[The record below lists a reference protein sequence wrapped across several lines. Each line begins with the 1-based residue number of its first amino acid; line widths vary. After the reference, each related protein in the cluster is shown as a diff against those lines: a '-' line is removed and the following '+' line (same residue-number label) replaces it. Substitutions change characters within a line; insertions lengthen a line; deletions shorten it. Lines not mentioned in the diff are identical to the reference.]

1 MARKVTIDVEAR
13 FIDNVTDEAKAAA
26 KSFDD
31 LEQAAEDTQ
40 QDLKNLGK
48 TNAKPKVSADV
59 SDADKKL
66 SRMDK
71 LLNKLGRSKAET
83 KLTAMDRASAIIEK
97 VTSKAKAFAGKTY
110 SALVKLRDSNVLS
123 SLNKMSSGIK
133 GLTSK
138 AWSVAVKIKDT
149 FTAPLTKLKNML
161 FNVRTLIAGIAGA
174 WAATKLV
181 VAPINLADAYSSAKI
196 GFSTLLGEAGGQ
208 QMMDQLDEFAKAT
221 PFKTS
226 GVIANAQKMMAM
238 GWDPENIIEDMEV
251 IGNAAAATGKMDQGL
266 ESIVRALSQIKTKG
280 KLSTEELNQ
289 LAEAGIAAKGMLAE
303 GLGYGTG
310 DSGIAKMTEDLEK
323 GAIQSDVAIQALIAG
338 MHKYDGMMDSM
349 ANETVEGLISQM
361 SDAFEINVVRK
372 WGQGL
377 QDGAKKGFGTVIQ
390 LLDEAEEALGEFGDM
405 LYEIGKT
412 ASNWVAD
419 KLQGVLDKVLEI
431 SGSFEFQNADLK
443 GKIKMLWTGL
453 VTDPLK
459 EWWEG
464 GGREKTA
471 ETAGKVGSWM
481 GEMLTK
487 GLLAIF
493 GATDVLDEKVGS
505 DAGGNI
511 AGSFLQGFL
520 DNFDG
525 QAITD
530 AFVDAIG
537 NIWDALPW
545 WGKMLIGGYGVGK
558 VAGGINSLAG
568 GILNIIGTAATAG
581 AGDTIVAGT
590 GLRGLIGGNVINA
603 AGDVIGATGL
613 RGLIG
618 STGNAMVGGTGALGK
633 LASAGYALTGGPASA
648 GAYFGAGMSGAAAA
662 GIGAAG
668 IGGGIIG
675 GASLIKGG
683 IDLYKGYHTDD
694 EVEAKALKASGNTA
708 IAATAAGA
716 AIGTAIAPGIG
727 TLIGAGIGGLAGWI
741 GGDAWANNIRAA
753 KYESEEMKE
762 AIKDSDI
769 SAEELAQT
777 LKKAKWENAQKHFGD
792 IKLSLSEIERL
803 TDQIV
808 WGDDMANYDQFTTSV
823 NAAEAALK
831 SLKSASE
838 TANKWMWKASLGV
851 TFNDDEREAILQ
863 SFDEYINSAL
873 TLAENKHYEFTAA
886 VSLLVDPES
895 EAGKSILDSGNAF
908 YGKVQED
915 LTTAGKELG
924 NMLTDA
930 LADGFI
936 NAEEQAAIVA
946 AQQKIASI
954 TEKIANAE
962 QQAELNLINVKFGNG
977 NLDYDSFGSFMEQM
991 QATIDE
997 RMQAS
1002 DKAFVASVSSLNL
1015 QLEEDAITQDEYNK
1029 QYQALLGGY
1038 TATVEGLQAK
1048 VTNVELSIIG
1058 EAYAKELGDDAVADL
1073 NNALQYAIE
1082 KDLDPIKISDEKMAE
1097 LLGNLS
1103 LDENGET
1110 IKNLKEMLSGVL
1122 GHLELLEIDG
1132 DLMLKVGEVQTDGPV
1147 EEKVVEIV
1155 ESQIPDTVDEQINLN
1170 LISTAQAM
1178 NSIEVLAEEFGIEPS
1193 YAETI
1198 LWKLTGTKG
1207 IENKLQILCTEFG
1220 IEQTRAETVLWKL
1233 TGQKQILKPFSL
1245 TALDFGIRNSYSA
1258 SPVVNVTPTLGSVS
1272 PITLPTSTLTQ
1283 KGGNVPRKT
1292 FRGGIVGGDSAMDA
1306 FARGGRTDNSG
1317 IVGGSTRY
1325 IRVNEE
1331 SPEMVIPLSSQRR
1344 ERALELWNKTGE
1356 LLDVPGFAR
1365 GGISNGAEVA
1375 GTYPNTIEETIVS
1388 NITGEKNIRNGLS
1401 VDGQD
1406 FGIPGEQAAT
1416 IDLLLAGVKQV
1427 QNAIDV
1433 SNLSGDFGV
1442 PGAQEQTINMN
1453 LTAEK
1458 SAGNKLPVLPSDFG
1472 IHEMQSGTIGLQLAA
1487 EKNIAGKLNVAPDE
1501 FGIPGAQKSAI
1512 EQRLSAEKSIGNGII
1527 VMPAD
1532 FGVPTAQESTV
1543 TQRINAEKDID
1554 RKLSVLPGDFGIP
1567 NTQSSTIEQNLA
1579 ARKSIGEHLLV
1590 SPADFGIPGAQHS
1603 TIEQRI
1609 GAAKSI
1615 GDRLSVLPA
1624 EFGIPSEQDSTA
1636 EQRIGAQKYISNK
1649 LNVSPADFGVPG
1661 VQRSTIEQR
1670 INAEQDIGRK
1680 LDVAPGDFGIPETQD
1695 STIAQRIGA
1704 EKRIGDKLSVS
1715 PAEFGAPEE
1724 QEATVTQ
1731 KLNAEKSIGRQL
1743 QVLGEDFGIP
1753 DALSGT
1759 IGLQLTAEKSI
1770 GNKLQVLASDFGI
1783 EDAISNTVNA
1793 DIMAAGGKFTNI
1805 TDDWFT
1811 GGNEEVLGTDRES
1824 QQIDRRMAINNE
1836 DEGIRHN
1843 TYGGGETAGG
1853 RTVQVNMGGFKLEVN
1868 VSGSDKESVAEA
1880 IKAQAGELADY
1891 IVGQIADALEI
1902 EFENTPV
1909 RGGNA

>member
-26 KSFDD
+26 KSFDN
-31 LEQAAEDTQ
+31 LEKSAEDVQ
-40 QDLKNLGK
+40 KDLKNLGK
-48 TNAKPKVSADV
+48 TNAKPKVNADTSNV
-59 SDADKKL
+59 DKKL
-66 SRMDK
+66 NRIDK
-71 LLNKLGRSKAET
+71 LLNKLGRSKTEA
-83 KLTAMDRASAIIEK
+83 KLTAMDRASAIIDK
-97 VTSKAKAFAGKTY
+97 VTSKAKAFANKTY
-110 SALVKLRDSNVLS
+110 STLVKLRDSNVLS
-123 SLNKMSSGIK
+123 SLNKMSG
-133 GLTSK
+133 GLKSLTGK

-310 DSGIAKMTEDLEK
+310 DAGIAKMTEDLEK
-323 GAIQSDVAIQALIAG
+323 GAIQSGKAIEALIAG

-349 ANETVEGLISQM
+349 ASETVEGLISQM

-405 LYEIGKT
+405 LYDIGKT

-443 GKIKMLWTGL
+443 GKIKMLWEGL
-453 VTDPLK
+453 ITDPLQ
-459 EWWEG
+459 EWWEN
-464 GGREKTA
+464 GGRERTA

-530 AFVDAIG
+530 AFVDAIS
-537 NIWDALPW
+537 NVWDALPW
-545 WGKMLIGGYGVGK
+545 WGKMLIGGYGIGK
-558 VAGGINSLAG
+558 AAGGISSMAG
-568 GILNIIGTAATAG
+568 GILNFAGGIKNVVGSPTAMTGLLGLGSNAAISLGAGNLAGSASLGAGALSALGLGATAG
-581 AGDTIVAGT
+581 GIVG
-590 GLRGLIGGNVINA
+590 
-603 AGDVIGATGL
+603 GAT
-613 RGLIG
+613 
-618 STGNAMVGGTGALGK
+618 
-633 LASAGYALTGGPASA
+633 
-648 GAYFGAGMSGAAAA
+648 
-662 GIGAAG
+662 
-668 IGGGIIG
+668 
-675 GASLIKGG
+675 LIKGG

-694 EVEAKALKASGNTA
+694 TVEAEALKTSGNIGIGSTL
-708 IAATAAGA
+708 AGA
-716 AIGTAIAPGIG
+716 GIG
-727 TLIGAGIGGLAGWI
+727 ATIGSVIPGVGTVVGGLIGAGIGGLAGWI
-741 GGDAWANNIRAA
+741 GGDAAADDIRAA

-762 AIKDSDI
+762 AIKDSEM

-831 SLKSASE
+831 SLKSAAE
-838 TANKWMWKASLGV
+838 TTNKWMWKASLGV
-851 TFNDDEREAILQ
+851 TFSDDEREAIMQ

-886 VSLLVDPES
+886 VNLLIDTES

-908 YGKVQED
+908 YGKIQED
-915 LTTAGKELG
+915 LKTAGTELG
-924 NMLTDA
+924 DMLTDA

-936 NAEEQAAIVA
+936 NAEEQEAIAA

-962 QQAELNLINVKFGNG
+962 QAAELDLINVKFGKG
-977 NLDYDSFGSFMEQM
+977 NLDYDSFDNFMAQM

-1015 QLEEDAITQDEYNK
+1015 QLAEGAITQEEYDK
-1029 QYQALLGGY
+1029 QIQTIIGGY
-1038 TATVEGLQAK
+1038 TATVEGLQAQVK
-1048 VTNVELSIIG
+1048 DVELNIIG
-1058 EAYAKELGDDAVADL
+1058 EAYAKELGDDAAEDL
-1073 NNALQYAIE
+1073 SNALQYAI
-1082 KDLDPIKISDEKMAE
+1082 DHNLDPINITDEKMAE

-1122 GHLELLEIDG
+1122 GHLELLEVDG
-1132 DLMLKVGEVQTDGPV
+1132 NLMLKIGEVQTEGQV

-1155 ESQIPDTVDEQINLN
+1155 ESQIPDSVDEQINLN
-1170 LISTAQAM
+1170 LTSTTQAV
-1178 NSIEVLAEEFGIEPS
+1178 NTVEVLAEEFGIEPE
-1193 YAETI
+1193 YAASI
-1198 LWKLTGTKG
+1198 MWKLFGAKG
-1207 IENKLQILCTEFG
+1207 IENKLEVLCTEFG
-1220 IEQTRAETVLWKL
+1220 IDQTRAETILWKL

-1245 TALDFGIRNSYSA
+1245 TALDFGIQSVYRSY
-1258 SPVVNVTPTLGSVS
+1258 PTVNVTPQLGTVS
-1272 PITLPTSTLTQ
+1272 KITLPTSSLTQ
-1283 KGGNVPRKT
+1283 TGSGGPRRKG
-1292 FRGGIVGGDSAMDA
+1292 FRGGIFGGDSAMDA
-1306 FARGGRTDNSG
+1306 FYRGGLTDNSG
-1317 IVGGSTRY
+1317 IVGGSTRF

-1331 SPEMVIPLSSQRR
+1331 SPEMIIPLSSQRR
-1344 ERALELWNKTGE
+1344 ERALELFNKTGE

-1365 GGISNGAEVA
+1365 GGR
-1375 GTYPNTIEETIVS
+1375 T
-1388 NITGEKNIRNGLS
+1388 
-1401 VDGQD
+1401 
-1406 FGIPGEQAAT
+1406 
-1416 IDLLLAGVKQV
+1416 
-1427 QNAIDV
+1427 
-1433 SNLSGDFGV
+1433 SG
-1442 PGAQEQTINMN
+1442 
-1453 LTAEK
+1453 
-1458 SAGNKLPVLPSDFG
+1458 
-1472 IHEMQSGTIGLQLAA
+1472 
-1487 EKNIAGKLNVAPDE
+1487 
-1501 FGIPGAQKSAI
+1501 
-1512 EQRLSAEKSIGNGII
+1512 
-1527 VMPAD
+1527 
-1532 FGVPTAQESTV
+1532 
-1543 TQRINAEKDID
+1543 
-1554 RKLSVLPGDFGIP
+1554 
-1567 NTQSSTIEQNLA
+1567 
-1579 ARKSIGEHLLV
+1579 
-1590 SPADFGIPGAQHS
+1590 
-1603 TIEQRI
+1603 
-1609 GAAKSI
+1609 
-1615 GDRLSVLPA
+1615 
-1624 EFGIPSEQDSTA
+1624 
-1636 EQRIGAQKYISNK
+1636 
-1649 LNVSPADFGVPG
+1649 
-1661 VQRSTIEQR
+1661 
-1670 INAEQDIGRK
+1670 
-1680 LDVAPGDFGIPETQD
+1680 
-1695 STIAQRIGA
+1695 
-1704 EKRIGDKLSVS
+1704 
-1715 PAEFGAPEE
+1715 
-1724 QEATVTQ
+1724 
-1731 KLNAEKSIGRQL
+1731 
-1743 QVLGEDFGIP
+1743 
-1753 DALSGT
+1753 
-1759 IGLQLTAEKSI
+1759 
-1770 GNKLQVLASDFGI
+1770 
-1783 EDAISNTVNA
+1783 
-1793 DIMAAGGKFTNI
+1793 GG
-1805 TDDWFT
+1805 
-1811 GGNEEVLGTDRES
+1811 
-1824 QQIDRRMAINNE
+1824 
-1836 DEGIRHN
+1836 DEGIRFH
-1843 TYGGGETAGG
+1843 TYGSNEAAGG
-1853 RTVQVNMGGFKLEVN
+1853 RIVQINMGGFKLEIHVT
-1868 VSGSDKESVAEA
+1868 GSDKESVVEA
-1880 IKAQAGELADY
+1880 IKAQAGDLADY

-1909 RGGNA
+1909 RGGVA

>member
-26 KSFDD
+26 KSFDN
-31 LEQAAEDTQ
+31 LEKAAEDVQ
-40 QDLKNLGK
+40 KDLKNLGK

-59 SDADKKL
+59 SNAEKKL
-66 SRMDK
+66 SKLDK
-71 LLNKLGRSKAET
+71 MLNRLGKSKAEA
-83 KLTAMDRASAIIEK
+83 KLTAMDRASAIIDK

-110 SALVKLRDSNVLS
+110 STLVKLRDSNVLS

-133 GLTSK
+133 SLTSK

-238 GWDPENIIEDMEV
+238 GWDPENIIKDMEV

-310 DSGIAKMTEDLEK
+310 DAGIAKMTEDLEK
-323 GAIQSDVAIQALIAG
+323 GAIASDAAIQALIAG

-377 QDGAKKGFGTVIQ
+377 QDGAKRGFGTVIQ
-390 LLDEAEEALGEFGDM
+390 LLDESEEALGEFGDM

-443 GKIKMLWTGL
+443 GKVKMLWKGL
-453 VTDPLK
+453 ITDPLK

-530 AFVDAIG
+530 AFVDAISNVWG
-537 NIWDALPW
+537 ALPW

-618 STGNAMVGGTGALGK
+618 STGNAIVSGSGILGK
-633 LASAGYALTGGPASA
+633 LAGAGYALTGGPASA

-668 IGGGIIG
+668 IGGGLIG

-716 AIGTAIAPGIG
+716 AIGTAIAPGLG
-727 TLIGAGIGGLAGWI
+727 TLIGAGIGGIAGWI

-777 LKKAKWENAQKHFGD
+777 LAKAKWENAKKHFGD

-808 WGDDMANYDQFTTSV
+808 WGDDMASYDQFTTSV

-838 TANKWMWKASLGV
+838 TANKWLWKASLGV
-851 TFNDDEREAILQ
+851 TFNDDEKEAILK

-873 TLAENKHYEFTAA
+873 TFAENKHYEFAAA
-886 VSLLVDPES
+886 VSLLIDTES
-895 EAGKSILDSGNAF
+895 EGGKSILDSGNAF
-908 YGKVQED
+908 YGKIQED
-915 LTTAGKELG
+915 LKAAGNELG
-924 NMLTDA
+924 DMLTDA

-936 NAEEQAAIVA
+936 NAEEQEAITA

-954 TEKIANAE
+954 TEKIASAE
-962 QQAELNLINVKFGNG
+962 QQAQLDLITVKFGNG
-977 NLDYDSFGSFMEQM
+977 KLDYESFDSFMAQM

-1015 QLEEDAITQDEYNK
+1015 QLAEGAITQEEYDK
-1029 QYQALLGGY
+1029 QLQTIIGGY

-1058 EAYAKELGDDAVADL
+1058 EAYAKELGDDAAADL
-1073 NNALQYAIE
+1073 NNALQYAI
-1082 KDLDPIKISDEKMAE
+1082 DQGLDPIEISDEKMAE

-1132 DLMLKVGEVQTDGPV
+1132 NLMLKIGEVQTEKPV
-1147 EEKVVEIV
+1147 EEIV
-1155 ESQIPDTVDEQINLN
+1155 DSQLPDSLDAEINLN
-1170 LISTAQAM
+1170 LTSTTQAM
-1178 NSIEVLAEEFGIEPS
+1178 NSIEVLAAEFGIEPS

-1198 LWKLTGTKG
+1198 LWKLTGAKG

-1220 IEQTRAETVLWKL
+1220 IDQTRAETILWKL
-1233 TGQKQILKPFSL
+1233 SAQKQIIKPLSL
-1245 TALDFGIRNSYSA
+1245 TALDFGIRNSYSS
-1258 SPVVNVTPTLGSVS
+1258 SPVVNITPTLGSVS
-1272 PITLPTSTLTQ
+1272 QITLPTSTLTQ
-1283 KGGNVPRKT
+1283 TSSGSGGPRRKG
-1292 FRGGIVGGDSAMDA
+1292 FRGGIFGGDSAMDA
-1306 FARGGRTDNSG
+1306 FARGGRTDIDG
-1317 IVGGSTRY
+1317 IVGGSTRF

-1331 SPEMVIPLSSQRR
+1331 SPEMIIPLSSQRR
-1344 ERALELWNKTGE
+1344 KRGLDLWNKTGE
-1356 LLDVPGFAR
+1356 LLGVPGFAR
-1365 GGISNGAEVA
+1365 GGNTNG
-1375 GTYPNTIEETIVS
+1375 
-1388 NITGEKNIRNGLS
+1388 
-1401 VDGQD
+1401 DQ
-1406 FGIPGEQAAT
+1406 
-1416 IDLLLAGVKQV
+1416 
-1427 QNAIDV
+1427 
-1433 SNLSGDFGV
+1433 
-1442 PGAQEQTINMN
+1442 
-1453 LTAEK
+1453 
-1458 SAGNKLPVLPSDFG
+1458 
-1472 IHEMQSGTIGLQLAA
+1472 
-1487 EKNIAGKLNVAPDE
+1487 
-1501 FGIPGAQKSAI
+1501 
-1512 EQRLSAEKSIGNGII
+1512 
-1527 VMPAD
+1527 
-1532 FGVPTAQESTV
+1532 
-1543 TQRINAEKDID
+1543 
-1554 RKLSVLPGDFGIP
+1554 
-1567 NTQSSTIEQNLA
+1567 
-1579 ARKSIGEHLLV
+1579 
-1590 SPADFGIPGAQHS
+1590 
-1603 TIEQRI
+1603 
-1609 GAAKSI
+1609 
-1615 GDRLSVLPA
+1615 
-1624 EFGIPSEQDSTA
+1624 
-1636 EQRIGAQKYISNK
+1636 
-1649 LNVSPADFGVPG
+1649 
-1661 VQRSTIEQR
+1661 
-1670 INAEQDIGRK
+1670 
-1680 LDVAPGDFGIPETQD
+1680 
-1695 STIAQRIGA
+1695 
-1704 EKRIGDKLSVS
+1704 
-1715 PAEFGAPEE
+1715 
-1724 QEATVTQ
+1724 
-1731 KLNAEKSIGRQL
+1731 
-1743 QVLGEDFGIP
+1743 
-1753 DALSGT
+1753 
-1759 IGLQLTAEKSI
+1759 
-1770 GNKLQVLASDFGI
+1770 
-1783 EDAISNTVNA
+1783 
-1793 DIMAAGGKFTNI
+1793 
-1805 TDDWFT
+1805 
-1811 GGNEEVLGTDRES
+1811 
-1824 QQIDRRMAINNE
+1824 
-1836 DEGIRHN
+1836 DEGIRFS
-1843 TYGGGETAGG
+1843 TYGGGESAGG
-1853 RTVQVNMGGFKLEVN
+1853 RTVQVNMGGIKLEINVN
-1868 VSGSDKESVAEA
+1868 ASDKASVVEA

-1909 RGGNA
+1909 RGGVA